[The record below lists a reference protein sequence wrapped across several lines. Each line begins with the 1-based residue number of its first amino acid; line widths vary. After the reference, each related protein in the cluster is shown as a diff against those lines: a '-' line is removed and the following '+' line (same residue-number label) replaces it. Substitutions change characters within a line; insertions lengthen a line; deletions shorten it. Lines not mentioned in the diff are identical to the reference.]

1 MRESALAA
9 LGAVSF
15 DIFVIGGGATGAGIA
30 LDAAARGLKV
40 GLAERADFSEGTSS
54 RSTKLIHGGVRY
66 LELAVRKLDRSQLN
80 LVRSALHERHTLL
93 KIAPH
98 LSRAFP
104 LLTPL
109 YRYREL
115 PYYYTGLKIYDLI
128 AGRHR
133 IGASRLLSRRAAL
146 SELPGLS
153 SDGLKGAVEYFD
165 GQFDDSRMV
174 ISLLRSAHERGA
186 TVLNHAS
193 VKALDVST
201 GAVSVQDGPTGSEV
215 RVHARVIINATGPF
229 ADAVRRMDDPGA
241 PELLTASSGSHIV
254 LEGSVMPSR
263 SGMLIPRTDDG
274 RVLFLLPWQGHTLV
288 GTTDDPAVPEAAP
301 DAPERDVD
309 YLLDYVNRYMDRSFT
324 RADVLSA
331 WTGFRPLLKPSRDA
345 STASITRDHYIG
357 TSPSGLITV
366 TGGKWTTYRLM
377 AEDAVDLAIRQGGLS
392 PLRPCTTSDLLLT
405 GAEGF
410 DPGSAASLAA
420 EFGLDADVASHL
432 LQAYGSGAAEVIGG
446 RNGHTR
452 LHPDHPY
459 LEAEVGYARDFEFAL
474 TAEDVLDRRLR
485 LGFLDDAAR
494 NAVLGRTRELLAA

>member
-9 LGAVSF
+9 LGADSF
-15 DIFVIGGGATGAGIA
+15 DIFIIGGGATGAGIA

-66 LELAVRKLDRSQLN
+66 LELAVKKLDRSQLN
-80 LVRSALHERHTLL
+80 LVRSALHERYTLL
-93 KIAPH
+93 RIAPH

-109 YRYREL
+109 YRYWEL
-115 PYYYTGLKIYDLI
+115 PYYYTGLKMYDLI

-133 IGASRLLSRRAAL
+133 IGASRLLGRRATMT
-146 SELPGLS
+146 ELPGLS
-153 SDGLKGAVEYFD
+153 GDGLKGAVEYFD

-174 ISLLRSAHERGA
+174 ISLLRSARQRGA

-193 VKALDVST
+193 VTALDVT
-201 GAVSVQDGPTGSEV
+201 AGEVTVQDGPTGSV
-215 RVHARVIINATGPF
+215 VQVHAKVIINATGPF
-229 ADAVRRMDDPGA
+229 ADAVRRMDEPDA
-241 PELLTASSGSHIV
+241 PDLLTASSGSHIV
-254 LEGSVMPSR
+254 LEGGIVPSR

-288 GTTDDPAVPEAAP
+288 GTTDDPAVAEAAP

-309 YLLDYVNRYMDRSFT
+309 YLLDYVNRYMDRAFT

-377 AEDAVDLAIRQGGLS
+377 AEDAVDLAIRQGALS
-392 PLRPCTTSDLLLT
+392 PPRPCSTGDLLLT

-410 DPGSAASLAA
+410 DPGSGGALAA
-420 EFGLDADVASHL
+420 EFGLDADIASHL
-432 LQAYGSGAAEVIGG
+432 LHAYGSEAAAVIGSKG
-446 RNGHTR
+446 GHTR

-459 LEAEVGYARDFEFAL
+459 LEEEVKHARDFEFAL
-474 TAEDVLDRRLR
+474 SAE
-485 LGFLDDAAR
+485 
-494 NAVLGRTRELLAA
+494 